1 MKKIL
6 TRLTAVLIVVIIG
19 LSGCGEKPETATPP
33 VTATPAP
40 SAVPAATAK
49 PDPTPVPVPTVTP
62 AVESPAPTAT
72 PTPVATPRPTQSVST
87 PPPAPT
93 PTPVPSAEPSPEL
106 TPLPEA
112 RLDDEVVLA
121 AYREAAETFGW
132 FAGYRAPELD
142 VSDQITIMA
151 EDRGGEVTLYRVIR
165 PGLNSMEELR
175 AYLKT
180 LFSDE
185 IVDEL
190 LKNGS
195 AMFADGPEGGLYTSG
210 AGRGSDI
217 TKGGLVLSVLW
228 PAEGNDTL
236 CTVQAEVELLEWP
249 EGAAEPVV
257 TGTQVYQF
265 PYQKVGDKWVF
276 TQFVSIF

>member
-6 TRLTAVLIVVIIG
+6 ALLTAALVIG

-40 SAVPAATAK
+40 SSAPAVTAK
-49 PDPTPVPVPTVTP
+49 PDPTPIPTAAPVTP
-62 AVESPAPTAT
+62 PETEHPTPADTPAP
-72 PTPVATPRPTQSVST
+72 VDTPRPTQSVST
-87 PPPAPT
+87 LPPAPT
-93 PTPVPSAEPSPEL
+93 PTPVPSAEPSPEP
-106 TPLPEA
+106 TQPLEA
-112 RLDDEVVLA
+112 RLDDETVLA
-121 AYREAAETFGW
+121 AYREAAEAFGW

-142 VSDQITIMA
+142 VADQITITA
-151 EDRGGEVTLYRVIR
+151 EERGGEVTLYRVTR
-165 PGLNSMEELR
+165 PGLNSMDELR

-195 AMFADGPEGGLYTSG
+195 AMFTDGPAGGLYTSG
-210 AGRGSDI
+210 AGRGSDV

-228 PAEGNDTL
+228 PAADNDAL
-236 CTVQAEVELLEWP
+236 CTVQAEVELLDWP

-257 TGTQVYQF
+257 TGTQLYQF

-276 TQFVSIF
+276 TQFASIF